1 MHLNDLLGMSIQDY
15 ELERRRI
22 EKLFAETSF
31 VYGYVRHTLKSF
43 VSYDFMSSP
52 LRQTYIDIDD
62 FLQSCSL
69 YWKTPSLEGLLFY
82 CEVVLNLLFPK
93 KSCAT
98 YDDEGRRLR
107 NMVAT
112 NISVILNKTGYGFSR
127 GEDGIITIHKKDA
140 LAASVIEDMDDKA
153 TAKAVLEYNRFNMK
167 GDLSRKKG
175 LLKQIG
181 DYLEPTLQRRNTLTG
196 KLFELADDVSFC
208 LNSLDIRHN
217 NKAGAHKKP
226 LLDTL
231 TDVQLEKLY
240 DDTYRSS
247 LLLIEMFEQENSH
260 SRIATVRQQCKG
272 TK

>member
-1 MHLNDLLGMSIQDY
+1 MHLKDLLGMSIQDY

-31 VYGYVRHTLKSF
+31 VYGYARHTLKSF

-52 LRQTYIDIDD
+52 FRQTYIDIDD

-93 KSCAT
+93 KSYAT
-98 YDDEGRRLR
+98 YDDEERRLR

-112 NISVILNKTGYGFSR
+112 NISVILNKTGHDFSR

-153 TAKAVLEYNRFNMK
+153 TAKAILEYNRFNLK
-167 GDLSRKKG
+167 GDLRRKKG

-181 DYLEPTLQRRNTLTG
+181 DYLEPTLQRRNTLMG

-208 LNSLDIRHN
+208 LNSLNIRHN
-217 NKAGAHKKP
+217 NKAGVHKKP
-226 LLDTL
+226 VLGALM
-231 TDVQLEKLY
+231 DVQLEELY

-247 LLLIEMFEQENSH
+247 LLLIETFKQEESH
-260 SRIATVRQQCKG
+260 SRITAVRQQCKG